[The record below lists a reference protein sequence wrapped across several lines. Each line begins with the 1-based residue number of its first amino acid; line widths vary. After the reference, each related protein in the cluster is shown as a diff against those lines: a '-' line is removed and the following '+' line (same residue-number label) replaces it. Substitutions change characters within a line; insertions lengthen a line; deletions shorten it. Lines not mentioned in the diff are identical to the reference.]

1 MKKLPL
7 LVLLS
12 LYCFLKSE
20 ASSTEHQEQYSQ
32 KESLGT
38 VFAKTGTKTF
48 DNNEYAKWQHILS
61 QYLVV
66 QEDQANLFKYAEV
79 TKSDQELLAAFIEE
93 SSKFKLGEYNSNTQK
108 AFWINLY
115 NAITIKTILDY
126 YPVKSIR
133 HINISPGIFSIGP
146 WNKKLVTISNVRL
159 SLNNIEHNIIRP
171 IWNDNRIHY
180 LVNCASLGCPDLWPY
195 PIASENIEKTLTKA
209 EYMFINSPR
218 GVRTTRNGI
227 SISKIYKWY
236 KNDFISGDTDIIDYL
251 KASLEEPVLT
261 QISIPNIKTN
271 THYNWSLNDFK

>member
-12 LYCFLKSE
+12 LYCLLKSE
-20 ASSTEHQEQYSQ
+20 ASPTEHQEQYSQ
-32 KESLGT
+32 KESLET

-61 QYLVV
+61 QYIVV
-66 QEDQANLFKYAEV
+66 REDQANLFRYAEV
-79 TKSDQELLAAFIEE
+79 TKSDQELLSAFIEE
-93 SSKFKLGEYNSNTQK
+93 SSKLKLGEYNSNTQK

-146 WNKKLVTISNVRL
+146 WNKKLVTVSNVRL

-171 IWNDNRIHY
+171 IWKDNRIHY

-227 SISKIYKWY
+227 SISKIYEWY
-236 KNDFISGDTDIIDYL
+236 ENDFISGNTDIIDYL
-251 KASLEEPVLT
+251 KASLEAPVLT

-271 THYNWSLNDFK
+271 THYNWSLNDLK